1 MRMNLRTHANSPM
14 VHGIGQ
20 LNLNGI
26 RGLGNPGLPSG
37 FRYRSPAMG
46 VLPTGLNRGGIGDL
60 GQLSTTNTAEA
71 YAQNLLSL
79 AVGQQAITQAQA
91 DQILQQVY
99 GTSDTVPTQAEISAQ
114 ITALQT
120 GGYAAI
126 TNPNT
131 PPGLMGA
138 LAPSSSD
145 ISTYQSQVIPL
156 LSQTETSN
164 TQIMGQVQTALV
176 PVLGAGS
183 VAQPYISAIMAAGG
197 AAQYIAAA
205 LAAGSRGTPN
215 TPGAVFIPGAG
226 TVGMTTVNNSQ
237 TLAQQEAVA
246 AAANAQPG
254 VINPASLTP
263 ATSSTSLVAPAGT
276 GAGTG
281 LTAQQIAQ
289 AVAQGITAGEAT
301 TTTTTPGT
309 CSGIFGTSGAYPVP
323 SLAGCIGPLDTGT
336 WMVIGGAVLL
346 LFMLGGKK

>member
-46 VLPTGLNRGGIGDL
+46 ILPTGLNRGGVGDL

-91 DQILQQVY
+91 DQILQQAY

-120 GGYAAI
+120 GGYSAV

-183 VAQPYISAIMAAGG
+183 VAQPYISTIMAAGG
-197 AAQYIAAA
+197 AAQYIAQA

-226 TVGMTTVNNSQ
+226 TTGMTTVTNAQ
-237 TLAQQEAVA
+237 TLAQQEAQA
-246 AAANAQPG
+246 AAANSQAGVLAPGNAQALAVSGTTTP
-254 VINPASLTP
+254 TP
-263 ATSSTSLVAPAGT
+263 AATTPSMTSAGTSSTSLVAPAGT
-276 GAGTG
+276 T
-281 LTAQQIAQ
+281 
-289 AVAQGITAGEAT
+289 VAAA
-301 TTTTTPGT
+301 PGT
-309 CSGIFGTSGAYPVP
+309 CDGIFQTNGLYPVP
-323 SLAGCIGPLDTGT
+323 SLAGCVGPLDMGT
-336 WMVIGGAVLL
+336 WALIGGAVLL
-346 LFMLGGKK
+346 LFMMGSKR